1 MLCTKNLFSKQLS
14 LYLQLRGIMWYETV
28 EEYERNNYTTVFS
41 SYQLKFY
48 TFTALD
54 DYSLNS
60 TLAYIN
66 DARADKTSKFCAII
80 FHNLTCRGQS

>member
-1 MLCTKNLFSKQLS
+1 MHKKIYSKQLS

-28 EEYERNNYTTVFS
+28 EEYERNEYTTVFS

-66 DARADKTSKFCAII
+66 ARADKTSKFCAII
-80 FHNLTCRGQS
+80 FHNLTCCGQS